1 MKASYSFLN
10 LLPSSYIDK
19 SRLNNKDVRKIS
31 DIFIMMIGP
40 NSCASESVREEDNGN
55 MEEDNNQPMA

>member
-19 SRLNNKDVRKIS
+19 SRLNNKDVRKMS

-40 NSCASESVREEDNGN
+40 NSFASESVWEEDNGN
-55 MEEDNNQPMA
+55 ME